1 MQETQRQ
8 SQGEVREKSELDW
21 QAQTRTRAHQGPPL
35 SRRRSAFWSVAA
47 LASLVFASAPEAQA
61 LITPAATVD
70 GPSSSILEFG
80 GVAMASDGSGGVT
93 YVKAVGGVPHAF
105 ASRLVEGEWSAPV
118 RVDGDQPFAASQ
130 PRIAAGPKG
139 ELLVVWVSP
148 LATAHGKLRDGLFS
162 ASFGPRAN
170 GFGRSQLIDS
180 NVGEG
185 IGVDPSLASTA
196 PGQAIVAYR
205 VITFDFSPGVFTTA
219 VQLRSGDVMADVR
232 LARLKDDRWSRMGAV
247 NRSPEASM
255 RPPGPFNGPQVA
267 AASDG
272 AAAVAWQEP
281 DQSGA
286 ARILLRRVFGTT
298 PGPVLEA
305 SPTSWEGQPV
315 TADADAFS
323 LAVSA
328 FAQVRLAM
336 RIAPGS
342 SSALSGRLL
351 LNSLEPNF
359 SLTAGTLTGAQLVD
373 GGAVAGGAGP
383 PGVAASD
390 EGGGEGSMRLGFLAG
405 SQLRLM
411 GVDNEGALGALATP
425 AGPTPQPGSP
435 VVTAVN
441 PEGGGLA
448 AYEASDAEGHPAVA
462 VRQEY
467 PSGAA
472 QTGLLF
478 ARQGGP
484 VADLAIGRSDSGDGL
499 IGFLQG
505 ELGRAQIVV
514 ERATAPPAS
523 FKVTTPARW
532 VRPPEAKLH
541 WDGSAGGGGP
551 VRYSV
556 LIGGRVVRSGLRRH
570 VFLPRPAQLGSGVKS
585 VRVLATDQ
593 LGQQMLSRPAK
604 LWVDGEPPVVSLR
617 VQTGRGRVTVRVA
630 DPDSGLNAKRSRVSF
645 GDGTAPAKPRRSR
658 GGAKTISRPARGGR
672 KGKGSPAY
680 SLGHTFEH
688 GGRYR
693 VVVRARDRAG
703 NRIARSFEVKVR

>member
-1 MQETQRQ
+1 M
-8 SQGEVREKSELDW
+8 
-21 QAQTRTRAHQGPPL
+21 
-35 SRRRSAFWSVAA
+35 VAPGA
-47 LASLVFASAPEAQA
+47 RA
-61 LITPAATVD
+61 LITPPVTVD

-80 GVAMASDGSGGVT
+80 GVAMAGDGSGGVA
-93 YVKAVGGVPHAF
+93 YVKEVAGVPHVF
-105 ASRLVEGEWSAPV
+105 AARLVEGEWSAPI
-118 RVDGDQPFAASQ
+118 RVDWDQPYAASQ
-130 PRIAAGPKG
+130 PRVAAGARG
-139 ELLVVWVSP
+139 ELLVVWVTP
-148 LATAHGKLRDGLFS
+148 LATSHGKVRDGLFS

-170 GFGRSQLIDS
+170 GFGPSRLIDS

-185 IGVDPSLASTA
+185 IGVDPSLAATA

-219 VQLRSGDVMADVR
+219 VQLRPGDVMADIR
-232 LARLKDDRWSRMGAV
+232 LARLKDDRWSRMGAI

-255 RPPGPFNGPQVA
+255 RPPGPLNGPQVA

-272 AAAVAWQEP
+272 GAAVAWQEP

-305 SPTSWEGQPV
+305 SPVNWEGQPV
-315 TADADAFS
+315 TADADSFS
-323 LAVSA
+323 LSVSA
-328 FAQVRLAM
+328 LAQVRLAM

-342 SSALSGRLL
+342 SSVLSGRIL

-359 SLTAGTLTGAQLVD
+359 SLTAGTLTGAELAD

-405 SQLRLM
+405 PQLRLI
-411 GVDNEGALGALATP
+411 GVDNEGALSGVPVP
-425 AGPTPQPGSP
+425 AGPAPQPGSP

-448 AYEASDAEGHPAVA
+448 AYEATDGEGRPAVA

-472 QTGLLF
+472 QTGFLF
-478 ARQGGP
+478 GRQGGP
-484 VADLAIGRSDSGDGL
+484 VADLAIGGSGSGDGL

-505 ELGRAQIVV
+505 ELGHAQVVV
-514 ERATAPPAS
+514 ERATAPPAA

-532 VRPPEAKLH
+532 VQPAEAKLH
-541 WDGSAGGGGP
+541 WDGSAGGGAP
-551 VRYSV
+551 LRYAV
-556 LIGGRVVRSGLRRH
+556 LIDGRVVRRGLRRH
-570 VFLPRPAQLGSGVKS
+570 VFLPRPAQLGDGVRQ

-593 LGQQMLSRPAK
+593 LGQQTLSRPAR
-604 LWVDGEPPVVSLR
+604 LRVDGEAPDVDLEVKP
-617 VQTGRGRVTVRVA
+617 GEGRVTVRVA

-645 GDGTAPAKPRRSR
+645 GDGTAPMKLRRSR
-658 GGAKTISRPARGGR
+658 GGAQTFGRRAR
-672 KGKGSPAY
+672 KGGKGRNPAY
-680 SLGHTFEH
+680 RLGYAYEH
-688 GGRYR
+688 AGRYR
-693 VVVRARDRAG
+693 VLVRARDKAG
-703 NRIARSFEVKVR
+703 NRIARSFEVRVG

>member
-1 MQETQRQ
+1 
-8 SQGEVREKSELDW
+8 L
-21 QAQTRTRAHQGPPL
+21 L
-35 SRRRSAFWSVAA
+35 AA
-47 LASLVFASAPEAQA
+47 PRAQA
-61 LITPAATVD
+61 LITPPVTVD

-80 GVAMASDGSGGVT
+80 GVAMSGDGSGGVT
-93 YVKAVGGVPHAF
+93 YVKEVDGVPHIF
-105 ASRLVEGEWSAPV
+105 ACRLVEGEWSAPA
-118 RVDGDQPFAASQ
+118 RVDWDQPYSASQ

-139 ELLVVWVSP
+139 ELLVVWVAP
-148 LATAHGKLRDGLFS
+148 LATVHGKTRDGLFS
-162 ASFGPRAN
+162 AGFGPRAN
-170 GFGRSQLIDS
+170 GFGPSQMIDS

-185 IGVDPSLASTA
+185 IGVDPSLAATA

-219 VQLRSGDVMADVR
+219 VQLRPGDVMADIR
-232 LARLKDDRWSRMGAV
+232 LARLKDDRWSRMGAI

-267 AASDG
+267 AGSDG
-272 AAAVAWQEP
+272 GAAVAWQEP

-286 ARILLRRVFGTT
+286 ARILLRRIFGTT
-298 PGPVLEA
+298 PGPVLEP

-323 LAVSA
+323 LALSA

-342 SSALSGRLL
+342 SSVLSGRIL

-359 SLTAGTLTGAQLVD
+359 SLTAGTLTGAKLAD

-405 SQLRLM
+405 PQLRQM
-411 GVDNEGALGALATP
+411 GVDNEGALSVVPTP
-425 AGPTPQPGSP
+425 AGPAPQPGSP

-448 AYEASDAEGHPAVA
+448 AYEATDTEGHPAVA

-478 ARQGGP
+478 GRQGGP
-484 VADLAIGRSDSGDGL
+484 VSDLAIGRSGGGDGL

-505 ELGRAQIVV
+505 ELGHAQVVV

-532 VRPPEAKLH
+532 VRPPEAKVH
-541 WDGSAGGGGP
+541 WDGSAGGGAP

-556 LIGGRVVRSGLRRH
+556 LIGGQVVRRGLLRH
-570 VFLPRPAQLGSGVKS
+570 VFRPRPAQLGTGVKP

-593 LGQQMLSRPAK
+593 LGQQTLSRPAR
-604 LWVDGEPPVVSLR
+604 LRVDGEAPTIDLEVMA
-617 VQTGRGRVTVRVA
+617 GKGRVAVRVA
-630 DPDSGLNAKRSRVSF
+630 DPDSGLNAKRSGVRF
-645 GDGTAPAKPRRSR
+645 GDGTAPMKLRRSR
-658 GGAKTISRPARGGR
+658 GGAQTLSRAAR
-672 KGKGSPAY
+672 KGGEGGHRNPAY
-680 SLGHTFEH
+680 SLSHTFER

-693 VVVRARDRAG
+693 VLVRARDKAG
-703 NRIARSFEVKVR
+703 NRIARSFEVRVR